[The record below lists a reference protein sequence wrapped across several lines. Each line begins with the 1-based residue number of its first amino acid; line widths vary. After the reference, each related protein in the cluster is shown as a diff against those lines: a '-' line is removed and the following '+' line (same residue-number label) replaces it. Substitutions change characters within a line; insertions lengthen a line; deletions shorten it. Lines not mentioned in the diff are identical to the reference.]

1 MATVLPSDVVRMIFE
16 AFPWTKATNPPPN
29 PYLHDGPALAALVD
43 LLDRLPEA
51 TLRLTAKQ
59 YTEYVWAASALRHLA
74 KQLEHPLDPLVAGS
88 PWLWPT
94 VEKQDAVTRLRLL
107 LSECPDEGIEASTSG
122 LEFLGDD
129 DLRLSVRLDV
139 SSSEAALNSGQWK
152 AATVLAGSA
161 VEALLL
167 WTVTRT
173 NTPERLS
180 GLNAAQG
187 KFKLA
192 SDPNEWD
199 LDHYIRVARELGD
212 ISEQTADQARLA
224 KDFRNLIHPGRE
236 VRKRMRCDRGTAH
249 AAFAA
254 LNLVIADLERRC
266 ASGGK

>member
-1 MATVLPSDVVRMIFE
+1 MGTILPSDVVRMIIT
-16 AFPWTKATNPPPN
+16 AFPWANSVNAPRPSS
-29 PYLHDGPALAALVD
+29 LDGPALAALVD
-43 LLDRLPEA
+43 LLERLPEA
-51 TLRLTAKQ
+51 TLTLAPKE
-59 YTEYVWAASALRHLA
+59 YSEYVWAASGLRHFA
-74 KQLEHPLDPLVAGS
+74 KRFEGPATS
-88 PWLWPT
+88 PEPSWLWPT
-94 VEKQDAVTRLRLL
+94 VGNQNAVTLLWLRLKN
-107 LSECPDEGIEASTSG
+107 CPDEGIEASTSG

-161 VEALLL
+161 IEALLL

-173 NTPERLS
+173 NTPERLL
-180 GLNAAQG
+180 GLNAAQA

-254 LNLVIADLERRC
+254 LNFVIADLERRC
-266 ASGGK
+266 ASAGK